1 MPMMRRIVRVV
12 VIARTVVI
20 VITRTVMIMGM
31 IVIMEMVVVMV
42 MVMVMVVKALSHDSL
57 LSRLRIEDCR
67 IGLAASAM
75 SAHHAA
81 SISSIDLTFS
91 SSPCS
96 RVNRPEP
103 QSQVANSVAVA
114 NSAPQDSQRARPSI
128 FLIF

>member
-1 MPMMRRIVRVV
+1 MV
-12 VIARTVVI
+12 VIVRTVVI
-20 VITRTVMIMGM
+20 VIMRTVMIMGM
-31 IVIMEMVVVMV
+31 IVIMEMVV
-42 MVMVMVVKALSHDSL
+42 VMVVKALSHDSL
-57 LSRLRIEDCR
+57 LSRLRIEDRR

-91 SSPCS
+91 SSARS

-114 NSAPQDSQRARPSI
+114 NSAPQDSQRARP
-128 FLIF
+128 LIF